1 MNQPLKCPLCGGTI
15 KKVAGKTPLIK
26 CEKNIF
32 ENGQQQG
39 CTFFMNLS
47 PKPMNGYVFTKE
59 EIKEMLE
66 GKEVLHSDSGI
77 KAKYTRGAK
86 FNPELIFPA
95 LEDF

>member
-1 MNQPLKCPLCGGTI
+1 MNQQLKCPLCGGTI

-26 CEKNIF
+26 CENNTF
-32 ENGQQQG
+32 ANGQQQG

-47 PKPMNGYVFTKE
+47 PKPMDGYVFTKE
-59 EIKEMLE
+59 EIKKMLN
-66 GKEVLHSDSGI
+66 GEVITHEATGI
-77 KAKYTRGAK
+77 QAKYTNGAK